1 MTNYNFHGKRFS
13 DDDIAD
19 HFYDEDWS
27 WFKKMMNISTDNHAD
42 CEAKVEKWK
51 KGQEAMWEFESMKDN
66 AELRALSKHSLE
78 NPLSDKQYDR
88 MMALGKKLGYKK

>member
-1 MTNYNFHGKRFS
+1 
-13 DDDIAD
+13 
-19 HFYDEDWS
+19 
-27 WFKKMMNISTDNHAD
+27 
-42 CEAKVEKWK
+42 
-51 KGQEAMWEFESMKDN
+51 MKDN